1 MDILHLL
8 SIRILAVKLADNET
22 NFNKINFV
30 KDISKI
36 DIRQSFDPVLLII
49 SLKNNYLVAFFRV
62 TQILS
67 DVLLD

>member
-8 SIRILAVKLADNET
+8 SIRILAVKLADSET

-49 SLKNNYLVAFFRV
+49 SLKNNYLVVFFRI

>member
-1 MDILHLL
+1 ML
-8 SIRILAVKLADNET
+8 SIRILAVKLADSET

-49 SLKNNYLVAFFRV
+49 SLKNNYLVVFFRI